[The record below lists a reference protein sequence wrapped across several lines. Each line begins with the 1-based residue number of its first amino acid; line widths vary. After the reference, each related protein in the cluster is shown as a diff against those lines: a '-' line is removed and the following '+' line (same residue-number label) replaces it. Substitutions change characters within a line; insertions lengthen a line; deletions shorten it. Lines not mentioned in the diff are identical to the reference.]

1 MNQGNATMKF
11 APQAVID
18 QLQMAA
24 TDAGRDMFEAYV
36 RGDGPELTNQIAN
49 QHRPVFDA
57 LRAARGTALRP
68 DIADL
73 VLPIRR
79 D

>member
-1 MNQGNATMKF
+1 MKF

-24 TDAGRDMFEAYV
+24 TDAGREMFEAYV

-49 QHRPVFDA
+49 QHRPVFNA

-79 D
+79 N